1 MSDTSQSAPTRRL
14 TALARQLQSTPCAVS
29 TRDQTVNELAT
40 ERSRASFSP
49 RAMSDFIFGGKHQTE
64 VRLEALKLLEDHPE
78 FQNGVGIFD
87 RSLAERREHTV
98 QRLRRL
104 YSLFME
110 VGADVEKR
118 DTLADLVGVF
128 DLPLWTRN
136 GVHFGLFLGA
146 IMGQGDQ
153 DQQDEWMLPTMLL
166 ELFGCY
172 AMTELGHGSF
182 TRGFETTATFDEETD
197 EFVIHTPTDTA
208 TKWWIGGAGQT
219 ATHSVCFARLVLPK
233 DGGVDH
239 GVQSFVVPLRDV
251 ETHEP
256 LPRFDHVRIPRAN
269 MLRRY
274 AQVSRDGVFSQT
286 QHKAQLAY
294 AALLVNRGKIVTLS
308 VGVLEKALTIAVR
321 YAAVRRQGLQVNSG
335 DPHPETKLLDYQTHQ
350 HRLMP
355 VMARAYAYRLQ
366 TRHITRLLQQFEAQ
380 GSDISEALL
389 ADIHGTMSGFKA
401 FCTWDVQEGIDT
413 CRQSCGG
420 NGYSVYTG
428 LAELLADFSVMV
440 TFEGDNTV
448 MAQQTAHYLMRS
460 VEKLRRGDKL
470 AGSVQYLERV
480 QVSAHGR
487 QWGVT
492 SPEDLDNLVLV
503 RDALD
508 VYAGCQVLQV
518 AAKLAGAPG
527 NTEAERTNSC
537 LVDLVEIARVH
548 VFYNVATA
556 FIQHIEE
563 IEKQASGDSVA
574 IKPALEALC
583 QLYICQELDRGAAF
597 FLKEKFMTPFQCNLV
612 HERLRES
619 CVRVRADAVALV
631 DAFLLTDSVL
641 NSSVGGSNGSIYEGS
656 LAAVSHRTDP
666 TPYYTTAIKP
676 IFEGELL
683 D

>member
-40 ERSRASFSP
+40 ERSRANFSP

-508 VYAGCQVLQV
+508 VYAGYQVLQV

-612 HERLRES
+612 RERLRES

-641 NSSVGGSNGSIYEGS
+641 NSSVGGSDGSIYEGS